1 MGYLLHEKDQNLSE
15 YLDKVDE
22 KIQGVGNEVLV
33 SILGL
38 PDNQLGVEHDE
49 ATEDGQ
55 TDPNVCLNRL
65 RSEGQILLMSQPST

>member
-38 PDNQLGVEHDE
+38 PDD
-49 ATEDGQ
+49 
-55 TDPNVCLNRL
+55 
-65 RSEGQILLMSQPST
+65 